1 MTPQYG
7 PVFADIKEGFQNWK
21 VWGRLGWR
29 ETRLRYQRT
38 VIGPFWTTLSL
49 GIFVGVM
56 GVIWAQL
63 WKMDTKTYMPF
74 LTSGLITWF
83 LFSVTVTE
91 GCATFI
97 SSESLVK
104 QLRISFTM
112 LACSVVWRNVIVF
125 FHNVIIYVLVFI
137 YAGLP
142 VTWSMLLVIP
152 GLILLCLNGLWI
164 ALVLG
169 LLCTRFRDIQ
179 QLVQNLLQISMF
191 LTPIFWT
198 PNQLQGRPIA
208 FVNYNLLYQYI
219 EIVRAP
225 LLGHAPDAWSWIM
238 VGMAT
243 VAGWALMLWLYG
255 RFRRRLAYWL

>member
-83 LFSVTVTE
+83 LFSVMVTE

-97 SSESLVK
+97 SS
-104 QLRISFTM
+104 
-112 LACSVVWRNVIVF
+112 
-125 FHNVIIYVLVFI
+125 
-137 YAGLP
+137 
-142 VTWSMLLVIP
+142 
-152 GLILLCLNGLWI
+152 
-164 ALVLG
+164 
-169 LLCTRFRDIQ
+169 
-179 QLVQNLLQISMF
+179 
-191 LTPIFWT
+191 
-198 PNQLQGRPIA
+198 
-208 FVNYNLLYQYI
+208 
-219 EIVRAP
+219 
-225 LLGHAPDAWSWIM
+225 
-238 VGMAT
+238 
-243 VAGWALMLWLYG
+243 
-255 RFRRRLAYWL
+255 